1 MNLVDLMDFYIKLS
15 LKENSVEEQY
25 SKHLD
30 NSLKYINSQIEDILH
45 ISAKPE
51 LAGFKNALEK
61 RIAFLTKAAE
71 IAKTEEQQFELN
83 YRADFYTYFLN
94 EVEKKLNSSKN
105 F

>member
-1 MNLVDLMDFYIKLS
+1 MNLVDLMDYYIKLS
-15 LKENSVEEQY
+15 LKENSTEEPY
-25 SKHLD
+25 SSHLD

-45 ISAKPE
+45 ISAKPK
-51 LAGFKNALEK
+51 LAGFKDALKK